1 MPCGVQNLPL
11 SPGRSLPLLFL
22 SEKGNTFMHLFA
34 NGRLRVW
41 LILCCLPLCLL
52 PGCRFGNRLPPT
64 PAPLAPLVAN
74 FEEYTVQRG
83 DIVVSME
90 FPGTVTLRR
99 QTELFFAQDGRVK
112 TIVVQS
118 GDFVRVGAI
127 LAELDIDDLQIQLTE
142 AEWDLEIVREKHAV
156 AAEEH
161 TYALQ
166 LARQEIK
173 VAELTLASLLAK
185 ELDKPGSVP
194 PEEIAKAESALTAAQ
209 LALKRLDRTDELV
222 QQKELIMAETTIQ
235 RIQKQIDQSRLVA
248 PFAGNVY
255 FILPP
260 EDLQRLPAKA
270 YEPVLRLVD
279 PSSLTVEANVP
290 DSDMAGLA
298 ETMPVS
304 VTLSYRPGVVLAGVI
319 QQLPFPFGTG
329 GDAFI
334 HIAVPVAEQQKLRV
348 GGAVQIYVELQ
359 RRDNVLWLPP
369 QALRTVGNQVY
380 AAVRREETVADV
392 LVQVGVQSADRV
404 EIIKGL
410 AENELVVRK

>member
-1 MPCGVQNLPL
+1 
-11 SPGRSLPLLFL
+11 
-22 SEKGNTFMHLFA
+22 MHLLA
-34 NGRLRVW
+34 NHRLRVW
-41 LILCCLPLCLL
+41 PILCLLLLGLL

-74 FEEYTVQRG
+74 VEQYTVQRG

-99 QTELFFAQDGRVK
+99 QTELFFAQDGRIK
-112 TIVVQS
+112 TIAVQS
-118 GDFVRVGAI
+118 GDFVRAGAV

-156 AAEEH
+156 AAEEQ
-161 TYALQ
+161 TFARQ
-166 LARQEIK
+166 LAVQEIK
-173 VAELTLASLLAK
+173 IAELTLASLLAK

-194 PEEIAKAESALTAAQ
+194 PEEIAKAEGALTAAQ
-209 LALKRLDRTDELV
+209 LALKRLDHTDELA
-222 QQKELIMAETTIQ
+222 QQKELIVAETTIQ
-235 RIQKQIDQSRLVA
+235 RLQKQIDQSRLIA
-248 PFAGNVY
+248 PFDGNVY
-255 FILPP
+255 FMLPP
-260 EDLQRLPAKA
+260 EDLYRLSAKA

-279 PSSLTVEANVP
+279 PSSLTAEASVP

-304 VTLSYRPGVVLAGVI
+304 VGLTYRPGVVLTGII

-329 GDAFI
+329 GDAFV
-334 HIAVPVAEQQKLRV
+334 HITVPADEQQKLRV

-369 QALRTVGNQVY
+369 QALRTIGNQIY
-380 AAVRREETVADV
+380 AAVRRGETVTDV
-392 LVQVGVQSADRV
+392 LVQIGVQSADRV
-404 EIIKGL
+404 EIINGL
-410 AENELVVRK
+410 AENEIVVRK